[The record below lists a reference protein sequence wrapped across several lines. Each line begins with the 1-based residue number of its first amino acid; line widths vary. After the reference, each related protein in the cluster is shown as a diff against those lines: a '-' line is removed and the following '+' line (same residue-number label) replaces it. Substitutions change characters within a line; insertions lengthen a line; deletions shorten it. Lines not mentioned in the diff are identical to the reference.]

1 MTSEEVLP
9 KIIPKEIDIKFLSE
23 LFDTVNVPNE
33 ESDPETQKLL
43 DRQEDFRIRMVWD
56 ITNESI
62 HKIENDEREVSPSL

>member
-1 MTSEEVLP
+1 MTPEEVLP

-43 DRQEDFRIRMVWD
+43 DRQEDFRIRIVWD

>member
-1 MTSEEVLP
+1 MTPEEVLP

-23 LFDTVNVPNE
+23 LFDTVNVPGE

>member
-23 LFDTVNVPNE
+23 LFDTVNVSNE